1 LGLTGTSDLVVLSFG
16 ALGWFLVELVL
27 TLLAGVTPRRTGPR
41 TGRCRLFRKKC
52 FGADKQICCEGLIFV
67 IIIVVA
73 LVIVR
78 VILSVVIEGA
88 LCGLRWSKRKTGQ
101 LFKIFI

>member
-1 LGLTGTSDLVVLSFG
+1 
-16 ALGWFLVELVL
+16 VEI
-27 TLLAGVTPRRTGPR
+27 
-41 TGRCRLFRKKC
+41 KKSV
-52 FGADKQICCEGLIFV
+52 EGSIFV